1 MKDLLIIADSII
13 HVNFFG
19 LVLNVPKELANG
31 YLALDSD
38 EEHSVYGFSEEP
50 TKIGSIWVN
59 DTDLKAYP
67 LIAELRPLIEQIG
80 LTEWP
85 DEISSRCYKVQ
96 DLILHEGA
104 THP

>member
-19 LVLNVPKELANG
+19 LVLNVPSELANG

-50 TKIGSIWVN
+50 TKVGSIWV
-59 DTDLKAYP
+59 THSTAEIYTLV
-67 LIAELRPLIEQIG
+67 AELQPLIEQIG

-85 DEISSRCYKVQ
+85 DEISSRCYKVES
-96 DLILHEGA
+96 LRIK
-104 THP
+104 